1 VLNRKTEDF
10 NTATRH
16 IYHVSVLDFVQ
27 AGDLYRK
34 VMNDAKLTGETP
46 CAVREVCR
54 EQVRAARRG
63 EIVYRYG

>member
-1 VLNRKTEDF
+1 M
-10 NTATRH
+10 
-16 IYHVSVLDFVQ
+16 SVLDFVQ